1 MHTCQI
7 PSKILIVEDDST
19 TRNLLEKM
27 LRDCGH
33 IIAAS
38 VESGEQAIA
47 AAGEKS
53 VELVLMDIGLKGR
66 IDGIEASTRIRKEHD
81 MPVVYITGGID
92 DNDFERLKD
101 TVPHGFLIKPLDYN
115 MLISTVDLALHR
127 FSMEKKLQESEERN
141 TDIVAAIPDTLF
153 YVDRNGRFFDEEER
167 KNAGGLWPDK
177 VARKALSL
185 IQQVDNRGGL
195 KSFEYAIRRE
205 GKIVYIEARII
216 ASGRDRFLV
225 VIRDISERRAVEQ
238 ELRDYRENLEK
249 KVEKRTAEL
258 SAINRKLTEE
268 ISRRKEMEEELI
280 VISRAM
286 EQSPYLGVILTPDG
300 KIDVVN
306 KKCQEMTGYSLEEL
320 KGLYVGEPGNPL
332 IPEPEFWQKMKD
344 TEFWKGETYCVSKEG
359 KIIYGNAAVS
369 RIFAEDGSL
378 LRYVVIAEDITEKKR
393 EEHKLDQMR
402 EVLDQSSIDEVDVEM
417 DWREWQDK
425 MMNRNITRTDKSLFR
440 NINNSFTQG
449 AGFGALISLLE
460 MMESTAEKSDGR
472 YCVDSAVFDLVQKN
486 VTIAQTAFKTFSN
499 IDWIITNDFD
509 LSSVTFQDFHTLC
522 RIVMGEVERYCALK
536 DQRLIINA
544 LPGEYGSLK
553 LNLNREFMRK
563 ALYEVL
569 LNALKFSRRGTWIT
583 LLTSVSGKNINLSV
597 INDPEKGEEGIVGI
611 PPEYERV
618 IFEPFFRLSKLVF
631 EQYHSLDFGLGL
643 TLVEKVVSK
652 HGGEVFAKNILDHS
666 DFKREPLTKV
676 NLSISLPRA
685 LDDRNA

>member
-1 MHTCQI
+1 
-7 PSKILIVEDDST
+7 
-19 TRNLLEKM
+19 
-27 LRDCGH
+27 
-33 IIAAS
+33 
-38 VESGEQAIA
+38 
-47 AAGEKS
+47 
-53 VELVLMDIGLKGR
+53 
-66 IDGIEASTRIRKEHD
+66 
-81 MPVVYITGGID
+81 
-92 DNDFERLKD
+92 
-101 TVPHGFLIKPLDYN
+101 
-115 MLISTVDLALHR
+115 
-127 FSMEKKLQESEERN
+127 
-141 TDIVAAIPDTLF
+141 
-153 YVDRNGRFFDEEER
+153 
-167 KNAGGLWPDK
+167 
-177 VARKALSL
+177 
-185 IQQVDNRGGL
+185 
-195 KSFEYAIRRE
+195 
-205 GKIVYIEARII
+205 
-216 ASGRDRFLV
+216 
-225 VIRDISERRAVEQ
+225 
-238 ELRDYRENLEK
+238 
-249 KVEKRTAEL
+249 
-258 SAINRKLTEE
+258 
-268 ISRRKEMEEELI
+268 
-280 VISRAM
+280 
-286 EQSPYLGVILTPDG
+286 
-300 KIDVVN
+300 
-306 KKCQEMTGYSLEEL
+306 
-320 KGLYVGEPGNPL
+320 
-332 IPEPEFWQKMKD
+332 
-344 TEFWKGETYCVSKEG
+344 
-359 KIIYGNAAVS
+359 
-369 RIFAEDGSL
+369 
-378 LRYVVIAEDITEKKR
+378 
-393 EEHKLDQMR
+393 
-402 EVLDQSSIDEVDVEM
+402 M